1 MAGLQLARRASEDR
15 PYVVVNFVAS
25 ADGRATFGGRSG
37 QLGDD
42 GDRTVFHSLRKQADA
57 VLVGTVTLRTERY
70 GPLVKDAN
78 VRHERAAAGRTAEP
92 LAVVVTR
99 SGDVPVEIPLFE
111 DPEAAIVVF
120 GPTGTELSECGAR
133 VELIQLDPGEL
144 SFATVMRHLRT
155 EHDVRVLLCEGGP
168 TVFGA
173 LLRERMVDELF
184 LTVAPKLT
192 GGGHGP
198 TISSGPELPEPAA
211 LRLEWVLERNGSLYL
226 RYALA
231 SEPAVVTRA

>member
-1 MAGLQLARRASEDR
+1 
-15 PYVVVNFVAS
+15 VVVNFVSS

-37 QLGDD
+37 PLGDD
-42 GDRTVFHSLRKQADA
+42 GDRAVFHNLRRHADA

-78 VRHERAAAGRTAEP
+78 VRQERASSGRAAAP

-120 GPTGTELSECGAR
+120 GPSGVELAECGAR
-133 VELIQLDPGEL
+133 VELIRLDPDAL

-155 EHDVRVLLCEGGP
+155 EHDVRLLLCEGGP

-173 LLRERMVDELF
+173 LLREAMVDELF

-192 GGGHGP
+192 GGGRGP
-198 TISSGPELPEPAA
+198 TITSGPELPEAAA
-211 LRLEWVLERNGSLYL
+211 LELEWVLERSGSLYL

-231 SEPAVVTRA
+231 SAPAVVTRA

>member
-1 MAGLQLARRASEDR
+1 
-15 PYVVVNFVAS
+15 VVVNFVSS

-42 GDRTVFHSLRKQADA
+42 GDRAVFHNLRKHADA

-78 VRHERAAAGRTAEP
+78 VRQERASSGRAAAP

-99 SGDVPVEIPLFE
+99 SGDVPVDIPLFE

-120 GPTGTELSECGAR
+120 GPSGVELAECGAR
-133 VELIQLDPGEL
+133 VELIRLDPDAL

-155 EHDVRVLLCEGGP
+155 EHDVRLLLCEGGP

-173 LLRERMVDELF
+173 LLREGMVDELF

-192 GGGHGP
+192 GGGRGP

-211 LRLEWVLERNGSLYL
+211 LELEWVLERSGSLYL

-231 SEPAVVTRA
+231 SVPAVVTRA

>member
-1 MAGLQLARRASEDR
+1 MAGLQLAQRASEDR

-78 VRHERAAAGRTAEP
+78 VRHERALAGRRADP

-111 DPEAAIVVF
+111 DPEAAIVV
-120 GPTGTELSECGAR
+120 
-133 VELIQLDPGEL
+133 
-144 SFATVMRHLRT
+144 
-155 EHDVRVLLCEGGP
+155 RVLLCEGGP

-173 LLRERMVDELF
+173 LLREGMVDELF

-226 RYALA
+226 RYRLA
-231 SEPAVVTRA
+231 SAPAVVT